1 MGKCFLFSQSPSS
14 LPPLA
19 SESFM
24 RHEKSKMRVFLIPFP
39 LYCRIEYAKAVY
51 SGIFQ
56 SHNAAHWFCTEV
68 FGLRNCSTSTH
79 HHHFNWVHFLTF
91 LTGWIFQITYTTS
104 TISVFR
110 GFFSWLRLR
119 VKCLLNPEK
128 IRLLIPSAFLWKVNG
143 TSLAFRTYCI
153 TYAHLV

>member
-1 MGKCFLFSQSPSS
+1 MCRKTLFLQKCDPLSVQYVLQLTGLFVLCFGPIRCWTFCTAGLSTQ
-14 LPPLA
+14 
-19 SESFM
+19 
-24 RHEKSKMRVFLIPFP
+24 RPF
-39 LYCRIEYAKAVY
+39 
-51 SGIFQ
+51 SGIFK

-68 FGLRNCSTSTH
+68 SGLRNCSTSTH
-79 HHHFNWVHFLTF
+79 HHHFNWVHFLNF